1 MDHPLC
7 GWRMIC
13 NVTQCYALMNV
24 HCILKCQPRLC
35 YVAEWL
41 HARLVSRGGILS
53 PPKLPL
59 FIYVPDLK
67 TADVHGDLLCLVL
80 SELHS
85 FTGLLSWRKEI
96 PIVCENVDVRRKA
109 SIMVPPFGKMHEML
123 HMRSGRGVLFAQTP
137 SINFP
142 ETHKNDHALHVVQG
156 CTIAFRASCEYE

>member
-1 MDHPLC
+1 
-7 GWRMIC
+7 MIC

-67 TADVHGDLLCLVL
+67 TADVHGDLHL
-80 SELHS
+80 SSTLGATFLYG
-85 FTGLLSWRKEI
+85 FTF
-96 PIVCENVDVRRKA
+96 
-109 SIMVPPFGKMHEML
+109 M
-123 HMRSGRGVLFAQTP
+123 T
-137 SINFP
+137 
-142 ETHKNDHALHVVQG
+142 
-156 CTIAFRASCEYE
+156 